1 MKQIICFFAVIATV
15 ALTGCAGNSKLYKT
29 TGGKNINADGFLYLG
44 KVETTNPESGTPQ
57 GEFIVGRLTYKSRR
71 VAIPADQKVP
81 TTGYFK
87 STETTSLFGTKEK
100 IIEYDFTAGS
110 DAEAARAFEEFERR
124 KNEAAATGGEE
135 KK

>member
-1 MKQIICFFAVIATV
+1 MKQIICFFAVILTAFTV
-15 ALTGCAGNSKLYKT
+15 TGCAGNGKLYQT

-44 KVETTNPESGTPQ
+44 KIETTNPESGTPQ

-81 TTGYFK
+81 TTG
-87 STETTSLFGTKEK
+87 
-100 IIEYDFTAGS
+100 
-110 DAEAARAFEEFERR
+110 

-135 KK
+135 KNNKF